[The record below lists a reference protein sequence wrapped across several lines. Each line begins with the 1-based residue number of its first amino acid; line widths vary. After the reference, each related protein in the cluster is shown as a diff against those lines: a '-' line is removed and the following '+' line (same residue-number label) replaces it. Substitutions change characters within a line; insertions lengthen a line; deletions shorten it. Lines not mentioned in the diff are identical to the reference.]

1 MGAPGNVAPPSI
13 MSSMCQF
20 HPRCPVKQHR
30 PGTVCPYS
38 NARSYGAGRG
48 GSVGSPTVPRT
59 RPSGPAGPRRYRR
72 VAASSCVS
80 TSDLLIVIL
89 VAAATDR
96 YYEDTGWF
104 GVLLAVLAV
113 VVPFALA
120 GWLTWTCTA
129 WNGSKEGRCEK
140 PRRWWRRC
148 ELLNHARAQQF
159 VTAPEVAAIFSLIV
173 GFVNAAIV
181 LGLVF

>member
-1 MGAPGNVAPPSI
+1 

-20 HPRCPVKQHR
+20 SLRCPVKQHR

-38 NARSYGAGRG
+38 NGRSFAGGRG
-48 GSVGSPTVPRT
+48 GSVWPTAPSTT
-59 RPSGPAGPRRYRR
+59 RPNGPVGPRRYRR
-72 VAASSCVS
+72 AAASSGVS
-80 TSDLLIVIL
+80 TGDLLIVIL
-89 VAAATDR
+89 VTAATDH
-96 YYEDTGWF
+96 YYEATGWF

-113 VVPFALA
+113 AVPFALA

-140 PRRWWRRC
+140 PRHWWRRC
-148 ELLNHARAQQF
+148 EILSHGRAQQL
-159 VTAPEVAAIFSLIV
+159 VTAPETAAMFSLLI
-173 GFVNAAIV
+173 GFTNAAIV